1 MRHTRKACGEFRY
14 ERANAPRL
22 AHGMWSAPICR
33 MSIKKIVVAT
43 DFSET
48 ADRAVDYALDFANQ
62 IGGDVTIVHAYEI
75 PPMGFPD
82 GALIATADLTD
93 KVTKSAQAALETVV
107 QRGKVRCQSVRGML
121 RDGEPAKEICDV
133 AEELDADLVVV
144 GTHGRRGLAHVLL
157 GSVAEEVVRR
167 CEAPVLT
174 IRASAHSAAA

>member
-1 MRHTRKACGEFRY
+1 
-14 ERANAPRL
+14 
-22 AHGMWSAPICR
+22 

-48 ADRAVDYALDFANQ
+48 ADRAVDYAFDFAAQ
-62 IGGDVTIVHAYEI
+62 IGADVTVVHAYEI

-93 KVTKSAQAALETVV
+93 KVTKSAQAALDTVV
-107 QRGKVRCQSVRGML
+107 QRGKARCPNVRGML

-133 AEELDADLVVV
+133 AEELDADLVVL

-157 GSVAEEVVRR
+157 GSVAEEVVRK